1 MTNSTNVN
9 QILNKR
15 VSDELYLVG
24 GVRARS
30 SMQRADK
37 NRRRLLVEALVR
49 VTYRMKAWAKVGERK
64 K

>member
-1 MTNSTNVN
+1 M
-9 QILNKR
+9 
-15 VSDELYLVG
+15 G

-49 VTYRMKAWAKVGERK
+49 VTYRMKAWAKAGKRK
-64 K
+64 R